1 MFKDYDI
8 EAGNCRS
15 SKEPFMMATMAAVNV
30 HLDAWIPHTGF
41 SIVDLLGNREN
52 TAA

>member
-15 SKEPFMMATMAAVNV
+15 SKERFMRATMAAVNI
-30 HLDAWIPHTGF
+30 HLDAWIKYIGF
-41 SIVDLLGNREN
+41 SIVDLLENREY